1 MVYEKFFVEIGFQ
14 LLAEIWVE
22 YDTVCIEG
30 ILGSLMN
37 GNSTLILYLAGSRR
51 TIPMYIGP

>member
-1 MVYEKFFVEIGFQ
+1 MVYEKIFVAIGFQ

-30 ILGSLMN
+30 I
-37 GNSTLILYLAGSRR
+37 AH
-51 TIPMYIGP
+51 

>member
-1 MVYEKFFVEIGFQ
+1 VYEKIVVAIEFQ

-22 YDTVCIEG
+22 NDRVCIEG
-30 ILGSLMN
+30 ILGSLLN
-37 GNSTLILYLAGSRR
+37 GNSTLMLYFAGSRR